1 MADRLSHP
9 DFTTRAKAENFPV
22 AGWFIA
28 RPLRGAVQAYYAFA
42 RAADDVADST
52 SLTVIQKLAA
62 LDDLETSL
70 CKGFEGSPHGLEAGR
85 SLRTHGIPLTDA
97 TDLLVA
103 FRADARNG
111 TVKTLDDL
119 MAYCRHSAAPVGR
132 FLLALHDETAGHAES
147 DALCAALQILNH
159 VQDAHDDIQTLKRCY
174 IPTTWLDTENIA
186 LIDLL
191 DPENLTG
198 SVAGDPIRDDYEH
211 GEKSIITPQAVD
223 PAKIAKLLQR
233 MLDQAEH
240 SLVLAKPLPQA
251 LKDRRLAAQSATII
265 CLAERLLTRLRSFD
279 PWTARIS
286 LTPTDWFAA
295 VLAGLRVRVF
305 GP

>member
-52 SLTVIQKLAA
+52 GLTVIQKLTA

-70 CKGFEGSPHGLEAGR
+70 CKGFEGSPNGLEAGR
-85 SLRTHGIPLTDA
+85 ALRTHGIPLTDA

-111 TVKTLDDL
+111 TVKTLADL
-119 MAYCRHSAAPVGR
+119 MTYCRHSAAPVGR
-132 FLLALHDETAGHAES
+132 FLLALHDETAGHAQS

-159 VQDAHDDIQTLKRCY
+159 VQDAHDDIATLKRCY
-174 IPTTWLDTENIA
+174 IPLEWLEAENIA

-191 DPENLTG
+191 DPENLSG

-211 GEKSIITPQAVD
+211 AEKNITTPQPID
-223 PAKIAKLLQR
+223 PAKITNLLNR

-240 SLVLAKPLPQA
+240 SLVLAKTLPKS
-251 LKDRRLAAQSATII
+251 LKDRRLAAQSATILS
-265 CLAERLLTRLRSFD
+265 LAERLLARLRAFD
-279 PWTARIS
+279 PWTMRIS
-286 LTPTDWFAA
+286 LTPTDWIAA
-295 VLAGLRVRVF
+295 VFAGLRVRVF
-305 GP
+305 GT